1 MQNVQLNKIIHEQS
15 RLKILV
21 LLASSKTKDVPF
33 TEIKKQLEF
42 TAGNLSI
49 QLKTLEEAK
58 YIKVQKFFED
68 NKPKTTVSI
77 TKEGKKA
84 LVTYMGDLESMLGS
98 LGK

>member
-1 MQNVQLNKIIHEQS
+1 MQNLQLNKVIHEQS

-33 TEIKKQLEF
+33 IEIKKQLGF

-49 QLKTLEEAK
+49 QLKTLEEAS
-58 YIKVQKFFED
+58 YINVEKSFED
-68 NKPKTTVSI
+68 NKPKTSVSI

-84 LVTYMGDLESMLGS
+84 LVSYMNDLESMLGG
-98 LGK
+98 LK